1 MNEYEVKIAGLR
13 AQIEGMAG
21 TIEMQAEE
29 ITNLR
34 KQLVRMCELQEDAA
48 RDMGDLLQEMQKWM
62 DTMKADQNVRKY
74 IAKKVDTV
82 QGGQ

>member
-13 AQIEGMAG
+13 AQIEGMNK